1 MGSKQKNQTPRD
13 FVGSVKHA
21 LDVMRAFDA
30 DHFQM
35 TLSEVSERTGLTRAG
50 ARRYLLTLE
59 HLGYIRKEDRL
70 FSLTPKVLDLGFSF
84 LSTVDLSDIAKPYL
98 REITQDTGEIAGLAV
113 LDSRDIV
120 YVAKS
125 TVERTLV
132 PTLTIGRRY
141 NALYTSPGRVI
152 AAFLDEGAVEEI
164 FKHSE
169 IVALTQFSM
178 TSEAAIRTELVQV
191 RRQGYAI
198 SDQELEVGVRSISVP
213 VFNRKRVPVGALSV
227 LTNVAT
233 VSKKRLVEEILP
245 VLSRIAAEIPAQA
258 L

>member
-1 MGSKQKNQTPRD
+1 MGSKQKKQTPRD

-21 LDVMRAFDA
+21 LDVLRAFDG

-59 HLGYIRKEDRL
+59 HLAYIRKDERL

-84 LSTVDLSDIAKPYL
+84 LSTVDLSEIARPYL

-125 TVERTLV
+125 TVERTLA

-141 NALYTSPGRVI
+141 NALYTSPGRAI
-152 AAFLDEGAVEEI
+152 AAFLDQGTAEEI

-169 IVALTQFSM
+169 IVALTPFSM
-178 TSEAAIRTELVQV
+178 TSEAAIREELAQV

-213 VFNRKRVPVGALSV
+213 IFNRKRVPVGAVSV

-233 VSKKRLVEEILP
+233 VSKKRLLEEILP
-245 VLSRIAAEIPAQA
+245 VVARVAAEIPAQA